1 MKTKTNA
8 GVPKVSLFHD
18 TRKPLATGENKGRS
32 PIKIRV
38 TFPLQIDN
46 NIEYERCYF
55 LTGHY
60 LFPAEFEKIL
70 QEKDRG
76 DLNLIGIK
84 IRSERARAADI
95 IDTNPRISPDL
106 FKKIFTGKVTSAGNV
121 EALFNE
127 VIKQKKNR
135 HEYKTAWSYESSR
148 ESILAFAPSVVLDAI
163 DRDFLFNY
171 EADMLKKGKSITTV
185 AIYLRCLRAVFN
197 LAIQRKLV
205 SRDNYPFGIAGYTIP
220 QSENVKKALVKGSL
234 KSLLDYHFEDHKKE
248 YYLDCWRLS
257 YYLIGMNFIDMANL
271 TEENIQDD
279 NIVYHRSK
287 TKKTKRVKK
296 PIVIPFHK
304 EAQAVLKKYKGEG
317 KYLLHII
324 NDDMTTMEQINAI
337 DWWRKKT
344 VETVNEAAQ
353 AVGIKGPIVLY
364 TARHSAA
371 TKLVQNGA
379 DIATAKELLGHS
391 SITTTE
397 RYLKSLDIEE
407 QRKHVAKL

>member
-32 PIKIRV
+32 PVKIRV
-38 TFPLQIDN
+38 TFLLKVDDK
-46 NIEYERCYF
+46 IEYERCYF
-55 LTGHY
+55 LSGHY

-70 QEKDRG
+70 AEKDRG

-106 FKKIFTGKVTSAGNV
+106 FKKVFTGKVISAGNV

-127 VIKQKKNR
+127 VIKQKKER
-135 HEYKTAWSYESSR
+135 EEYKTAWSYESAR
-148 ESILAFAPSVVLDAI
+148 ESILAFAPGVVLDAI
-163 DRDFLFNY
+163 DRDFLLNY

-185 AIYLRCLRAVFN
+185 AIYLRCLRAIFN

-234 KSLLDYHFEDHKKE
+234 ASLLDYHFENKQNE
-248 YYLDCWRLS
+248 FYLDTWRLS
-257 YYLIGMNFIDMANL
+257 YYLVGMNFIDMAHL
-271 TEENIQDD
+271 TKENIQDD
-279 NIVYHRSK
+279 NIVYYRSK

-296 PIVIPFHK
+296 PIVIPFHEK
-304 EAQAVLKKYKGEG
+304 AKNIIEKYKGDG
-317 KYLLHII
+317 YLLGII
-324 NDDMTTMEQINAI
+324 NDKMNQLERLNAI

-371 TKLVQNGA
+371 TKLVQNGV
-379 DIATAKELLGHS
+379 DIATVKKVLGHS

-397 RYLKSLDIEE
+397 RYLDSLDIEE
-407 QRKHVAKL
+407 QRKEVAKL